1 MRKTTKILSLLLV
14 LITVLG
20 LCSGCVSG
28 ESWVTLKF
36 GVPYSE
42 DSEEY
47 QKIMTAVED
56 SNAYH
61 ETDFVKIELEVIP
74 EDEEGKK
81 SFLKRMNNGEIAFFF
96 YERDELITPYIESG
110 RLATISEIQQ
120 VYPSCFEQR
129 KQFIL
134 DTSTDADGV
143 NHMLALKG
151 NYQGVFFN
159 EELFLKYGLQIPKTW
174 EQFQNVIETF
184 KTNGVTPFAAG
195 FADGG
200 MKYWLDELILMEGG
214 VAEHSY
220 IPKYGVINSWT
231 RAVSDLKALYDG
243 GAFNS
248 DCMTMTQDDA
258 EALFADGKAAMIVTN
273 SKNIATDEADVDK
286 MGVFAMP
293 LTTTGKKEIGDI
305 VCDYDTGVY
314 VNSQFLKKRT
324 EVIDTLIQ
332 FVIDYLDQP
341 IDTMYGDTEAAEW
354 SYPAYKSNWSMPGNP
369 YTIGEEPIIEDN
381 EFTSPEDLEPVD
393 PTVQEEIKEED
404 TLQERVFNMME
415 HVTNAGRPLT
425 SNFKTLDSF
434 TESVKNYIQNGGD
447 INAVLKDATDKEI
460 AAQSGTSAEG
470 EQADNKTE

>member
-1 MRKTTKILSLLLV
+1 
-14 LITVLG
+14 
-20 LCSGCVSG
+20 
-28 ESWVTLKF
+28 
-36 GVPYSE
+36 
-42 DSEEY
+42 
-47 QKIMTAVED
+47 
-56 SNAYH
+56 
-61 ETDFVKIELEVIP
+61 
-74 EDEEGKK
+74 
-81 SFLKRMNNGEIAFFF
+81 
-96 YERDELITPYIESG
+96 
-110 RLATISEIQQ
+110 
-120 VYPSCFEQR
+120 
-129 KQFIL
+129 
-134 DTSTDADGV
+134 
-143 NHMLALKG
+143 
-151 NYQGVFFN
+151 
-159 EELFLKYGLQIPKTW
+159 
-174 EQFQNVIETF
+174 
-184 KTNGVTPFAAG
+184 
-195 FADGG
+195 
-200 MKYWLDELILMEGG
+200 
-214 VAEHSY
+214 
-220 IPKYGVINSWT
+220 
-231 RAVSDLKALYDG
+231 
-243 GAFNS
+243 
-248 DCMTMTQDDA
+248 MTQDDA
-258 EALFADGKAAMIVTN
+258 KALFADGKAAMIVTN

-470 EQADNKTE
+470 EQADSKTE

>member
-1 MRKTTKILSLLLV
+1 MK
-14 LITVLG
+14 
-20 LCSGCVSG
+20 
-28 ESWVTLKF
+28 
-36 GVPYSE
+36 
-42 DSEEY
+42 
-47 QKIMTAVED
+47 
-56 SNAYH
+56 N
-61 ETDFVKIELEVIP
+61 
-74 EDEEGKK
+74 
-81 SFLKRMNNGEIAFFF
+81 
-96 YERDELITPYIESG
+96 
-110 RLATISEIQQ
+110 
-120 VYPSCFEQR
+120 
-129 KQFIL
+129 
-134 DTSTDADGV
+134 
-143 NHMLALKG
+143 
-151 NYQGVFFN
+151 
-159 EELFLKYGLQIPKTW
+159 GLQIPKTW

-470 EQADNKTE
+470 EQADSKTE